1 MSEARGTVLRLDV
14 GRQPGLE
21 LEHGAAL
28 RRLALEV
35 RQVLQG
41 LVGVHPLEVASANKY
56 INLKSTEKTEI
67 FICATCHLNL
77 TIKFTLKENN
87 FMVPCSLTMT
97 IQSTNGKY
105 NMRVRDTQDSPE
117 IGLSGI

>member
-1 MSEARGTVLRLDV
+1 MSEARGSVLRLDV

-56 INLKSTEKTEI
+56 INQKSTEKTA
-67 FICATCHLNL
+67 FRNSS
-77 TIKFTLKENN
+77 FTY
-87 FMVPCSLTMT
+87 VPPQLHHQ
-97 IQSTNGKY
+97 I
-105 NMRVRDTQDSPE
+105 
-117 IGLSGI
+117 LH